1 MLLYTYTTTDMWQ
14 YVHHSLRSNTSK
26 MMMTPTTTCA
36 FGRAAVRHNKPAGGS
51 SSLLADGVPRCDV
64 DTQYALASSARVRP
78 SSRRKFRPQKCMID
92 RGRAGGVNAAGS
104 GCSSACTP
112 CAAAARH
119 RSSRRLVV
127 KIGGARWSPAGQP
140 RAYIG
145 ICICI
150 HRQEMAIVLN
160 TSLQIKSVGKHT
172 WTCVSLILNWP
183 SGMGRTGL
191 HWVILCCPIST
202 PSFPK

>member
-51 SSLLADGVPRCDV
+51 SSLLADRVPRCDV

-92 RGRAGGVNAAGS
+92 RAGGGGRECGGQRLLVRVHAVRRGRAAPLQPPVSRQNWRRALVAGR
-104 GCSSACTP
+104 
-112 CAAAARH
+112 AAARVYWH
-119 RSSRRLVV
+119 MHMHSQ
-127 KIGGARWSPAGQP
+127 AGDGNCSQHFSANKVCRKTHVDMCLTHP
-140 RAYIG
+140 
-145 ICICI
+145 
-150 HRQEMAIVLN
+150 QLAIWHGPDRVALGNFVL
-160 TSLQIKSVGKHT
+160 SDLD
-172 WTCVSLILNWP
+172 
-183 SGMGRTGL
+183 
-191 HWVILCCPIST
+191 
-202 PSFPK
+202 SFFP